1 MLKQVQKGF
10 TLIELMIVV
19 AIIGILAAV
28 AIPSYQDY
36 VTRAQVA
43 EVAELLSGLKTP
55 LSEFASNTGAWP
67 AIIAQSATASP
78 TVGQIAA
85 VITGNYSTI
94 NAAVAG
100 AYPAG
105 TITGSMTTG
114 RASGTTMQL
123 ITADGSRWT
132 CTAGSI
138 LSKYRPQA
146 CRG

>member
-43 EVAELLSGLKTP
+43 ELAELLSGLKTP
-55 LSEFASNTGAWP
+55 VSEYAANVGAWP
-67 AIIAQSATASP
+67 AAIVPPTTAVVATNNV
-78 TVGQIAA
+78 VGQLS
-85 VITGNYSTI
+85 GNYSLVTG
-94 NAAVAG
+94 AVAG
-100 AYPAG
+100 AYPVG

-114 RASGTTMQL
+114 RASTTTMIL
-123 ITADGSRWT
+123 GTADGSRWT
-132 CTAGSI
+132 CTSGTI
-138 LSKYRPQA
+138 VSKYRPQA